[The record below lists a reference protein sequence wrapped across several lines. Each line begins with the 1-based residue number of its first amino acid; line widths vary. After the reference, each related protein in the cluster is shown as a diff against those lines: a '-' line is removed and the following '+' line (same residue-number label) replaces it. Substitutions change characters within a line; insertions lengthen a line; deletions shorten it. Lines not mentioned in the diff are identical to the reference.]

1 MKKMAARMTM
11 MRRMVGVILFSKLIA
26 GGGGGGGGGKDGS
39 GSETGERRL
48 SPSMLSCKNQLKE
61 NK

>member
-26 GGGGGGGGGKDGS
+26 GGGGGGGGKDGS

-48 SPSMLSCKNQLKE
+48 SPSMRSCKNQLKE
-61 NK
+61 NR

>member
-26 GGGGGGGGGKDGS
+26 GGGGGGGGKDGS

-61 NK
+61 NR